1 MRPKRVKR
9 VGKKDILTV
18 LWLLEHPKPSNYM
31 TTRTRYLDIF
41 ICLTWLIWRA
51 LGQKHIFV
59 ILFPIIFLFSLR
71 LSGRAFDW
79 DYFLCEMWERKLSFQ
94 SVVLFLCSTH
104 ISFYAVLKGLTF
116 GWKRY
121 CCHPYWRLVSCL
133 TNM

>member
-79 DYFLCEMWERKLSFQ
+79 DYFLCEMWERKLSFP
-94 SVVLFLCSTH
+94 SVVLL
-104 ISFYAVLKGLTF
+104 VLTF
-116 GWKRY
+116 LSMQYSKDSHLDEKDTVVTLTGDS
-121 CCHPYWRLVSCL
+121 LVA
-133 TNM
+133 

>member
-18 LWLLEHPKPSNYM
+18 LWLLEHPKPSSYM

-79 DYFLCEMWERKLSFQ
+79 DYFLCEMWERKLSFP
-94 SVVLFLCSTH
+94 SVVLL
-104 ISFYAVLKGLTF
+104 VLTF
-116 GWKRY
+116 LSMQYSKDSHLDEKDTVVTLTGDS
-121 CCHPYWRLVSCL
+121 LVA
-133 TNM
+133 